1 MRLTLVWW
9 PERKRASLTSA
20 SRTDRTVTLTDKQW
34 GLISELFRW
43 APPSSKGGRPQV
55 HPRDCLEGVLWV
67 LVGGAR
73 WKDLPK
79 EYPSKATCHR
89 RFVQWTK
96 DGRLLKV
103 WQRLLELTD
112 SQTPIDLSETFAD
125 GTFSSGK
132 KGVNVLARR
141 VVAREQKS

>member
-1 MRLTLVWW
+1 MELTLIWW
-9 PERKRASLTSA
+9 SKRERASSTSA

-34 GLISELFRW
+34 DLISNLFRW
-43 APPSSKGGRPQV
+43 TPLTSKGGRPKI
-55 HPRDCLEGVLWV
+55 HPRDCLEGILWV
-67 LVGGAR
+67 LVSGAR

-89 RFVQWTK
+89 RFVEWTK

-112 SQTPIDLSETFAD
+112 SRKAIDLSETFAD
-125 GTFSSGK
+125 GTLSSGK
-132 KGVNVLARR
+132 KGAEALARL
-141 VVAREQKS
+141 VVGRGRK